1 MKKKEKEMTTEKPK
15 AAEETQIRALI
26 DDCERNARQ
35 GRRRRGV
42 S

>member
-1 MKKKEKEMTTEKPK
+1 MKKKEKEMTTEKTT
-15 AAEETQIRALI
+15 EEVQIRALI

>member
-1 MKKKEKEMTTEKPK
+1 MKKKEKEMTTEKKQLKK
-15 AAEETQIRALI
+15 AEICALI

-35 GRRRRGV
+35 GRRRRGI

>member
-1 MKKKEKEMTTEKPK
+1 MKKKEREMTTEK
-15 AAEETQIRALI
+15 ATEEAEICALI